1 MEADVKNKV
10 AHSLS
15 IASEIDKLIM
25 EQRNAA
31 RNIEDFKRKFAD
43 EMMINGTA
51 MKQSLAETPQVVVH
65 KVSWKM
71 RLTNFWKRLK
81 ITFGK

>member
-10 AHSLS
+10 VHSLT
-15 IASEIDKLIM
+15 IASEIDKMIA
-25 EQRNAA
+25 EQRNTARDIENFKKEFAA
-31 RNIEDFKRKFAD
+31 

-51 MKQSLAETPQVVVH
+51 MKQSLTETPQVVVR
-65 KVSWKM
+65 KVGWKI
-71 RLTNFWKRLK
+71 RLANLWKRLK